1 MTEIVGIEY
10 LNTSEVTSM
19 YSMFAGCSSLSDLDL
34 SHFDTSNVVDM
45 IAMFDNCSSLK
56 KLDVS
61 HFDVKNVFS
70 MNAMFNGCAALTSLD
85 LSSFDI
91 SSVSDISYLF
101 FGCTNLTTIY
111 VSENWDM
118 KNVKSS
124 DELFC
129 YCYKLVGGK
138 GTKYDDNHIDIS
150 YARID
155 GGESAPGYF
164 TASPSKYGDVN
175 NDGQVNKSDINAI
188 VDIIMEKTPSVPKES
203 ADVNNDG
210 KVNAADIVF
219 VVNETLNDQ
228 CLVIS
233 FKNGTKACYKLD
245 NLVNTSFTTDALVVT
260 IDKKSVSYPLSE
272 VSQYTYE
279 IIKDESDNT
288 NFGNP
293 TPITDSYEYF
303 TINFIDGTKSQ
314 AFYTTD
320 VDYISYS
327 KTDMDGIEHA
337 NYQVQEIHTAS
348 EIIRYPLTQ
357 IDNLSFM
364 KVNLDEVADDIAS
377 IIETLT
383 PLFEEHSS
391 TIELSDNLP
400 IIKKIKGIEDAYT
413 NNQTLFVKI
422 HNWGYITFNYPIED
436 SPIEEKN
443 EIVSLSRAFTN
454 KARSIEPSF
463 HQHVEAK
470 KACIVNQQHYDE
482 NKSRKKFKE
491 FALELCDDFRSLGI
505 SPNYEANPSLDFFS
519 DEMFDYDI
527 LFIKTHG
534 NYDSISNLHWICTSE
549 EVWSYKPNVAKGIV
563 KEKVKERLDNWMS
576 KKYSPDEISI
586 AGVDEIRGNELQKVF
601 YVSISDKFI
610 ECSSKKK
617 FSNAIVF
624 NTACQSMMDNDNL
637 AKAFEKR
644 GAGCYLGYSDT
655 NNIGGSA
662 GTYFFL
668 KLLDGMS
675 IRFAL
680 NLLPVNLK
688 EQKFYLDEDGKV
700 HNQKPSNKK
709 SIYCKPKLISYPQTS
724 DLCIIY
730 PETLPAEVLSE
741 EGKIKIKGQIKTLN
755 PYGDEEFSKTYY
767 FLFSKKTDFTDGK
780 TLDAKCD
787 YDEQS
792 HNLSIEY
799 TFNEKE
805 LEHNTTYY
813 YCASMSECY
822 NNGFSENI
830 SHCFGD
836 NMSFTTAGD
845 DGGEP
850 EAYTVLD
857 GETLTFYYDAKKN
870 ERTGEISTPSVLTSL
885 GERNYKWWMY
895 NGQSD
900 LFVNKVVKVVSFD
913 PSFQQYTPQTTDYWF
928 SLCTKLTTIEN
939 LKYLN
944 TTNVTSMFNMF
955 FGCNSLTDIDLSSF
969 NTSNVTDMGQLFKG
983 CRSLKNLNLSSFNT
997 TNVTN
1002 MSSMFSGC
1010 SSLNSLDLST
1020 SLDLSSFNT
1029 TKVPDMSTMFYG
1041 CSSLTSL
1048 DISSFN
1054 TTNVTNMS
1062 KMFSGCSS
1070 LTNLDLSGFNTKN
1083 VTDMSSMFSDCSS
1096 LTSLDMSG
1104 FSFANL
1110 TWIKRKDLFSGC
1122 SLLTTLN
1129 MSGCIFPDDISCLF
1143 IGCSLLTSLN
1153 LSKANTAAVT
1163 NMRAMFSGCSSLTSL
1178 DLSSFNTTN
1187 VTDMGG
1193 MFWGCSSLTS
1203 LDLSSFNTTNVT
1215 IMGELFRDCSSLT
1228 SLDLSS
1234 FNTANVTNMSSM
1246 FSGCSSLKILDMR
1259 GLTFPKDISSLFYGL
1274 SSLTNLNLRGANIT
1288 NVTGTSY
1295 LFYGCSSLT
1304 DLDMSGVIFP
1314 KYVSS
1319 FFCRSLINLNLS
1331 GANFANATDMSSTFS
1346 GCSSLTNIDMSEVI
1360 FPDNIS
1366 GLFSGKSLLT
1376 NLNLSG
1382 VNTTNVTNMSFMF
1395 SGCSSLT
1402 GLNLSSFNTANVTNM
1417 GAMFGGC
1424 SSLNNLNLSSFN
1436 TANVTNMGA
1445 MFSGC
1450 SSLNSLDLSGF
1461 NTTNV
1466 TDMGGMFYGCSS
1478 LKTIFANWKV
1488 HGYGSEMFFG
1498 CDELVGGKGTKI
1510 GDNLYGYDQYG
1521 NPLYYQCG
1529 TDSFAAHVDG
1539 GKDNPG
1545 LFTAK

>member
-1 MTEIVGIEY
+1 MKRLFVFVY
-10 LNTSEVTSM
+10 MML
-19 YSMFAGCSSLSDLDL
+19 FAVIGMSAQS
-34 SHFDTSNVVDM
+34 
-45 IAMFDNCSSLK
+45 I
-56 KLDVS
+56 
-61 HFDVKNVFS
+61 
-70 MNAMFNGCAALTSLD
+70 
-85 LSSFDI
+85 
-91 SSVSDISYLF
+91 
-101 FGCTNLTTIY
+101 TT
-111 VSENWDM
+111 D
-118 KNVKSS
+118 
-124 DELFC
+124 
-129 YCYKLVGGK
+129 
-138 GTKYDDNHIDIS
+138 
-150 YARID
+150 
-155 GGESAPGYF
+155 
-164 TASPSKYGDVN
+164 GDVN
-175 NDGQVNKSDINAI
+175 NDGHVNYTDVDMIS
-188 VDIIMEKTPSVPKES
+188 DIIMGKLPYSDA
-203 ADVNNDG
+203 ADINKDG
-210 KVNAADIVF
+210 KVDASDIV
-219 VVNETLNDQ
+219 E
-228 CLVIS
+228 VI
-233 FKNGTKACYKLD
+233 NVIKA
-245 NLVNTSFTTDALVVT
+245 N
-260 IDKKSVSYPLSE
+260 
-272 VSQYTYE
+272 
-279 IIKDESDNT
+279 
-288 NFGNP
+288 
-293 TPITDSYEYF
+293 
-303 TINFIDGTKSQ
+303 INQIAED
-314 AFYTTD
+314 
-320 VDYISYS
+320 
-327 KTDMDGIEHA
+327 IEHA
-337 NYQVQEIHTAS
+337 NSVI
-348 EIIRYPLTQ
+348 
-357 IDNLSFM
+357 
-364 KVNLDEVADDIAS
+364 V
-377 IIETLT
+377 
-383 PLFEEHSS
+383 PLFLQCESIFDLSQHLS
-391 TIELSDNLP
+391 TIKD
-400 IIKKIKGIEDAYT
+400 IEGVENAWTD
-413 NNQTLFVKI
+413 NQTLFVKI
-422 HNWGYITFNYPIED
+422 RNYNTILFSYPPAPHSVEDLISTSQIQSLTRSSDEQSQDHTPINAQKACVYYQM
-436 SPIEEKN
+436 EKN
-443 EIVSLSRAFTN
+443 DSIPFQSPRKISQLMCDNFNNMGIPCQRITNGGAEFFSKDIFEYDLIFLITHGCYDQNSDTHWLFTSNEIR
-454 KARSIEPSF
+454 R
-463 HQHVEAK
+463 
-470 KACIVNQQHYDE
+470 YDE
-482 NKSRKKFKE
+482 NSQVYKE
-491 FALELCDDFRSLGI
+491 
-505 SPNYEANPSLDFFS
+505 LDF
-519 DEMFDYDI
+519 DE
-527 LFIKTHG
+527 
-534 NYDSISNLHWICTSE
+534 
-549 EVWSYKPNVAKGIV
+549 VAKMIRDEYYPQYGGFV
-563 KEKVKERLDNWMS
+563 TVGWQKEERNG
-576 KKYSPDEISI
+576 KKN
-586 AGVDEIRGNELQKVF
+586 VVF
-601 YVSISDKFI
+601 YTCVSDKFI
-610 ECSSKKK
+610 DYFKLE
-617 FSNAIVF
+617 FQNHNAIIF
-624 NTACQSMMDNDNL
+624 NAACQSLKKNDKL
-637 AKAFEKR
+637 ANVFINK
-644 GAGCYLGYSDT
+644 GAACYLGYTDT
-655 NNIGGSA
+655 NAIGHGGGYEFFSALLNGSCIGHA
-662 GTYFFL
+662 KESIFLKEDVFFYDGHTYHPELKMVISDNDVLKQCVTHVETLTSNELTSDKNNSIRLNGRIKRLKSFFL
-668 KLLDGMS
+668 ADNYKYGFQWSTNSDMS
-675 IRFAL
+675 QAESKESDAYSYDDATL
-680 NLLPVNLK
+680 YMNWELTLTDKDLK
-688 EQKFYLDEDGKV
+688 
-700 HNQKPSNKK
+700 P
-709 SIYCKPKLISYPQTS
+709 
-724 DLCIIY
+724 
-730 PETLPAEVLSE
+730 
-741 EGKIKIKGQIKTLN
+741 
-755 PYGDEEFSKTYY
+755 
-767 FLFSKKTDFTDGK
+767 
-780 TLDAKCD
+780 
-787 YDEQS
+787 
-792 HNLSIEY
+792 
-799 TFNEKE
+799 
-805 LEHNTTYY
+805 NTTYY
-813 YCASMSECY
+813 YRAYMNDGDSYCY
-822 NNGFSENI
+822 
-830 SHCFGD
+830 GD
-836 NMSFTTAGD
+836 IKSFTTTGD
-845 DGGEP
+845 EGGEQ

-857 GETLTFYYDAKKN
+857 GETLTFYYDNKKN
-870 ERTGEISTPSVLTSL
+870 ERTGEISSPSVLTTI
-885 GERNYKWWMY
+885 GKKNYKGWMY

-900 LFVNKVVKVVSFD
+900 IFVNKVVKVVSFD
-913 PSFQQYTPQTTDYWF
+913 PSFQKYTPQTTDYWF
-928 SLCTKLTTIEN
+928 SLYTKLTTIKN

-955 FGCNSLTDIDLSSF
+955 FGCSSLTDIDLSSF

-1010 SSLNSLDLST
+1010 SSLNSLDLSSFNTKNVTNMCSMFYGCSSLT

-1054 TTNVTNMS
+1054 TANVTNMS

-1163 NMRAMFSGCSSLTSL
+1163 NMRSMFSGCSSLTSL

-1215 IMGELFRDCSSLT
+1215 IMGAMFRDCSSLT

-1488 HGYGSEMFFG
+1488 HGYGSKMFFG